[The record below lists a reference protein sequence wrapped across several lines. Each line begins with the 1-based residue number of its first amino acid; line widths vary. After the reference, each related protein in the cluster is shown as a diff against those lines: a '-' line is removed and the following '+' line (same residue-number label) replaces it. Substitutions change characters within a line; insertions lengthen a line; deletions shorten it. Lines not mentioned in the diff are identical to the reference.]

1 MDKDVLYAV
10 DGPVARVTLN
20 RPRYR
25 NAQSWRLLDQLDE
38 SLDRAMADSAVRVVV
53 VDGAGG
59 NFSSGHDLG
68 TPEQLADQKDRG
80 VPEHGLEFYDN
91 FRKYNLDY
99 TIKWRNLPKATI
111 AMVEGYCIFGGW
123 MIAAAMDLIFS
134 SSKALFLPSQ
144 LEYFSVPWDIHPR
157 KAKELLFEYRFVDA
171 QEAKEIGFVNRIY
184 EPEDLER
191 ETVAYANRVAENTAT
206 SVRLAKVATNRA
218 QDLQGYSVGIDAGFA
233 DFLVNMETRGRKPEG
248 VVRLGGVDL
257 ALRGLKGE
265 RFGQTPVEGDD

>member
-1 MDKDVLYAV
+1 MNQPAPQDVLYAV
-10 DGPVARVTLN
+10 DGPIARITLN
-20 RPRYR
+20 RPKYR

-38 SLDRAMADSAVRVVV
+38 ALDRAMEDPQIRVAV

-68 TPEQLADQKDRG
+68 TAEQVADQKQRG
-80 VPEHGLEFYDN
+80 VPNEGLEFYDV

-123 MIAAAMDLIFS
+123 MIAAAMDLVFAS
-134 SSKALFLPSQ
+134 TNALFLPSQ
-144 LEYFSVPWDIHPR
+144 LEYFSVPWDIHPK
-157 KAKELLFEYRFVDA
+157 KAKELLFEFRFADA
-171 QEAKEIGFVNRIY
+171 QEAKELGFANRVY

-191 ETVAYANRVAENTAT
+191 ETLAYARRVAENTAV

-218 QDLQGYSVGIDAGFA
+218 QDLQGYSVGIDAAFA
-233 DFLVNMETRGRKPEG
+233 DFMVTMNTRGPRPQG
-248 VVRLGGVDL
+248 QMRLGGVDL
-257 ALRGLKGE
+257 ALKGLKKE
-265 RFGQTPVEGDD
+265 RYGQK